1 MGMMKFGKMLI
12 TALVLLH
19 GSASAVEFSECAK
32 FENTDTQKYLRCA
45 EYSFIE
51 ATQTGNYQK
60 VGDWL
65 STNNREKKYFYDTLL
80 TSLMCGPAAA
90 EGKKPFKRADQQ
102 KIINLTDQLLALGAS
117 FDAMPSSSIVT
128 PLFCA
133 SNRQNSVILDHV
145 LSRIKAT
152 TKDLDAVL
160 YEGTDSLHIPLFRAV
175 MNDDLA
181 SAKVLLKYGATPD
194 FNVVDS
200 QTVLKEA
207 LQVNNVTIANWLLD
221 MGASVHIRDY
231 DVNCEGKSA
240 LDYALAIPSNIAG
253 RGQLVQRIKN
263 QSSLPSKFKDKCLK

>member
-19 GSASAVEFSECAK
+19 GSASAVEFGECAK

-51 ATQTGNYQK
+51 ATQTSNYQK
-60 VGDWL
+60 IGDWL
-65 STNNREKKYFYDTLL
+65 RTNNREQKYYYDALL
-80 TSLMCGPAAA
+80 TTLMCGPAA
-90 EGKKPFKRADQQ
+90 EGKKPFKTADQQ
-102 KIINLTDQLLALGAS
+102 NIMNLTDQLLALGAS

-160 YEGTDSLHIPLFRAV
+160 YEGTDSFHIPLFRAV

-194 FNVVDS
+194 FTVLDN

-207 LQVNNVTIANWLLD
+207 LKVNNVTIANWLLD
-221 MGASVHIRDY
+221 EGASVHIRDY
-231 DVNCEGKSA
+231 EVNCEGKSA
-240 LDYALAIPSNIAG
+240 LDYALDIPTDITG
-253 RGQLVQRIKN
+253 RDQLVKRIQN
-263 QSSLPSKFKDKCLK
+263 QTSLPSKFKDKCLK